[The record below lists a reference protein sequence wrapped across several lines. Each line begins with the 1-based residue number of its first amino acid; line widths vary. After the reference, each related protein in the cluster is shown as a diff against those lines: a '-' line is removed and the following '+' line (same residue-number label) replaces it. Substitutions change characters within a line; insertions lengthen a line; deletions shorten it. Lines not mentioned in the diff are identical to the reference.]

1 MNNAN
6 QMGEGSV
13 FWLILRKSI
22 PSMFSLL
29 TIALYNFVDSIFVAQ
44 MGENALTAVSIAF
57 PVQTLMISLA
67 DGSGIGAGSLISRH
81 LGEGRNEEARE
92 AANHALAL
100 SFLGFIIYAALGLIF
115 SDFYVSFFSND
126 PSILKMAAEYS
137 KIVSVGSIGV
147 FVPIAY
153 EKILQATG
161 NMIVPMVALLIGTVL
176 NVLLD
181 PVMIF
186 GLFSFPALGVA
197 GAAIASVIS
206 QLATLL
212 FDFLYIKYS
221 KFKLKTSLKHFRFR
235 LNVIR
240 DIYIVGLPSMLM
252 QSINSFL
259 VVFLN
264 IILTG
269 FGAAAISVLGI
280 YYKLKQFVY
289 MPVYGL
295 SQGVMPIMGY
305 NFGARNKRRLILS
318 LKLCCLI
325 SVIIMG
331 IGTVVFSLFPSVLIR
346 FFNPSQ
352 EMWIIGVPAFGI
364 VGLSFIP
371 AAINITLTTFF
382 ESIGN
387 GKAGL
392 VLSVLALNVLPVAYF
407 LSQKGLSLFWYA
419 FPISELI
426 CLLVGILLYAIVH
439 HKAIQRLD
447 AEQTSL

>member
-1 MNNAN
+1 MNDTN
-6 QMGEGSV
+6 QMGQGSV
-13 FWLILRKSI
+13 FWLIIRKSI

-81 LGEGRNEEARE
+81 LGEGRDEEARE
-92 AANHALAL
+92 AANHALIL
-100 SFLGFIIYAALGLIF
+100 SLLGFILYAALGLVC

-126 PSILKMAAEYS
+126 SSTLKMAAEYS
-137 KIVSVGSIGV
+137 KIVSVGSVGV

-161 NMIVPMVALLIGTVL
+161 NMIIPMVALLIGTIS

-181 PVMIF
+181 PIMIF

-252 QSINSFL
+252 QAINSFL
-259 VVFLN
+259 VIFLN
-264 IILTG
+264 IILAG
-269 FGAAAISVLGI
+269 FGAAAIAVLGI

-305 NFGARNKRRLILS
+305 NFGAQNKMRLLS
-318 LKLCCLI
+318 ALKICFLL

-331 IGTVVFSLFPSVLIR
+331 IGTIVFSLFPSILIR
-346 FFNPSQ
+346 FFYPSD
-352 EMWIIGVPAFGI
+352 EMWIIGVPAFSI
-364 VGLSFIP
+364 VGLSFCP
-371 AAINITLTTFF
+371 AALNITLTTFF

-392 VLSVLALNVLPVAYF
+392 ILSILALNVLPVSYL
-407 LSQKGLSLFWYA
+407 LSRRDLSLFWYA

-426 CLLVGILLYAIVH
+426 CLLVGILLYFRVYRKTI
-439 HKAIQRLD
+439 RNL
-447 AEQTSL
+447 E